1 MQIYGVVFMNNTL
14 GLAVLLSLIYFR
26 GLSWNYSLEV
36 LMVLAVSAIMGCLA
50 SFSTVFPIWTSFLAF
65 LLYPLSLI
73 LVYFLGD
80 FNWLS

>member
-36 LMVLAVSAIMGCLA
+36 LIVLAVSAIMGCLA
-50 SFSTVFPIWTSFLAF
+50 SFTTVFPIWTSFLAF

-73 LVYFLGD
+73 LVYFFGD
-80 FNWLS
+80 FN